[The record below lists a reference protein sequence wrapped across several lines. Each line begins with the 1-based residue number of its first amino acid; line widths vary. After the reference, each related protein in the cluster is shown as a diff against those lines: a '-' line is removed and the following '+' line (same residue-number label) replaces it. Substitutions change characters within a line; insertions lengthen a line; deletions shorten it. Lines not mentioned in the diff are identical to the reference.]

1 MMSVPIII
9 LVPLY
14 TFALIGMVLLFRENI
29 RWAPLTHIR
38 Y

>member
-14 TFALIGMVLLFRENI
+14 TFALIGMVLLFREI
-29 RWAPLTHIR
+29 YGGHL
-38 Y
+38 

>member
-14 TFALIGMVLLFRENI
+14 TFALIGMVLLFRETYGGH
-29 RWAPLTHIR
+29 L
-38 Y
+38 